1 MIDVRWADKSRSSY
15 VVQIGVKAVDSQS
28 LFMDIVKTVAD
39 CNLSMQ
45 AINARKTRDNYEL
58 VDLTVEITSRED
70 GGAVLIEISVNEED
84 TGKVIGRQGRVI
96 KSIRTLARAAASRND
111 MRVEVEILD

>member
-1 MIDVRWADKSRSSY
+1 M
-15 VVQIGVKAVDSQS
+15 
-28 LFMDIVKTVAD
+28 
-39 CNLSMQ
+39 
-45 AINARKTRDNYEL
+45 
-58 VDLTVEITSRED
+58 
-70 GGAVLIEISVNEED
+70 LIEISVNEED

>member
-1 MIDVRWADKSRSSY
+1 MAENTQDIAGLVEC
-15 VVQIGVKAVDSQS
+15 VVKP
-28 LFMDIVKTVAD
+28 
-39 CNLSMQ
+39 
-45 AINARKTRDNYEL
+45 L
-58 VDLTVEITSRED
+58 VDYPDDLEITSRED

-84 TGKVIGRQGRVI
+84 TGKVSGRQGRVI

>member
-1 MIDVRWADKSRSSY
+1 MAENTQDIAGLVEC
-15 VVQIGVKAVDSQS
+15 VVKP
-28 LFMDIVKTVAD
+28 
-39 CNLSMQ
+39 
-45 AINARKTRDNYEL
+45 L
-58 VDLTVEITSRED
+58 VDYPDALEITSRED